1 MNLSDEELE
10 KIAKTEVRT
19 SFFGFSSGE
28 AKQRQV
34 AAFELLRERKFQKT
48 KNVHTVQKI
57 FCLKQK
63 YVDIA
68 GKKYKLKKLESFCQI
83 YSFFCKDVGKPNTVF
98 EADNADKLR
107 CGLKQC

>member
-1 MNLSDEELE
+1 MGLFNSEKGKTQKSIETLLNLSDEELE

-48 KNVHTVQKI
+48 KKCPYCAENI
-57 FCLKQK
+57 L
-63 YVDIA
+63 
-68 GKKYKLKKLESFCQI
+68 
-83 YSFFCKDVGKPNTVF
+83 F
-98 EADNADKLR
+98 EAKICR
-107 CGLKQC
+107 YCRKEV